1 MLRLAAERPALRVVA
16 DQRGCPTP
24 AADIAAAL
32 TVIAGYIE
40 RGEAKWGTYH
50 FAGDIPVTWHGFAEA
65 VFDLAA
71 PQVVTRPQVEAIVT
85 DEFPTPAERPRNS
98 VLDCR
103 KIKEAFGISPPSWR
117 EGLARVIR
125 ELRDQMPGN

>member
-1 MLRLAAERPALRVVA
+1 M
-16 DQRGCPTP
+16 
-24 AADIAAAL
+24 
-32 TVIAGYIE
+32 VIAGYIE
-40 RGEAKWGTYH
+40 RGEAEWGTYH
-50 FAGDIPVTWHGFAEA
+50 FAGDTPVSWHSFAEA